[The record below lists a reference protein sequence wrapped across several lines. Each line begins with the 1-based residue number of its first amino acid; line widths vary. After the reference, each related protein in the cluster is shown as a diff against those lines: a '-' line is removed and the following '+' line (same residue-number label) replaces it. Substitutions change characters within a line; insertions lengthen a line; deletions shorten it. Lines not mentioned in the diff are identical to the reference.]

1 MQVTHLANGHSC
13 NDCIDFIFRLRR
25 DGEFLKEDAATM
37 MKLELDPNTSSKDS
51 AAEECEGAAKGSS
64 DAGGKVGTDFNI

>member
-1 MQVTHLANGHSC
+1 
-13 NDCIDFIFRLRR
+13 
-25 DGEFLKEDAATM
+25 M

-64 DAGGKVGTDFNI
+64 DAGGGKVGTNFNI

>member
-1 MQVTHLANGHSC
+1 
-13 NDCIDFIFRLRR
+13 
-25 DGEFLKEDAATM
+25 M

-64 DAGGKVGTDFNI
+64 DAGGKVGTKLISNLLHHAVLLRQRPASVSVSLAIKYLYSIAFSYA